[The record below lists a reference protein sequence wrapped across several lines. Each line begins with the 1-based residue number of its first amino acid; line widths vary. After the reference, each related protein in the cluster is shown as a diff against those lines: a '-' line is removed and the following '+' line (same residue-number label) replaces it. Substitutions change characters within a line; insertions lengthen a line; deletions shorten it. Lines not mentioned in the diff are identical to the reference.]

1 MAITTTWSV
10 LNMERKQADGAVFEV
25 RWQCVA
31 QNDAGPESAVYG
43 GESKFEPDPSAPDY
57 TPYEDLTQEQ
67 VLGWVW
73 ASDDCDKD
81 EIEADRTAKVEAQ
94 IAKNNADASGVPW
107 AAAV

>member
-43 GESKFEPDPSAPDY
+43 GESKFEPDPSAKDY
-57 TPYEDLTQEQ
+57 TPFEDLTEEQ

-73 ASDDCDKD
+73 ADCDKD

-94 IAKNNADASGVPW
+94 IAKNGADASGLPW
-107 AAAV
+107 